1 MSAFFSGSETS
12 MMAINRYRLKHL
24 VKEKNKSAKR
34 VSKLLERTDR
44 LLGVILIG
52 NNFTHTLS
60 TALATVVAIRI
71 WSDSAVLA
79 VTVFMTIIMIIF
91 AEVMPKTI
99 AALKPES
106 IAFPS
111 SYLLKPLSKI
121 LSPLITLVSFV
132 SNNVTKLIGINL
144 DNADKD
150 ELKPEELRTL
160 LQTSRVPKRQEEM
173 LMGIFDMDYLSVNDV
188 MIPKNEIVGIDLNDE
203 LEDILKQLQNI
214 DFTYIPCFEDSIDN
228 IQGFLSLNKK
238 ADFLGYKNQSKQNLK
253 EELQEPLFV
262 PENTPLYKQLANFQ
276 SSGRRVGLIVDE
288 YGDIEGIIT
297 LRAILEVI
305 VGEITT
311 ESIEKMD
318 IMPQADGT
326 YLVEGGMMIRD
337 VNRRL
342 DWELPTEGPK
352 TLSGLILEEIQ
363 TIPET
368 NIGLT
373 ISGYR
378 IETVL
383 IKDNVIDARII
394 GIDNIIEN
402 LDAFTLSYPNNRAP
416 VIVTPALLA
425 PGIKART

>member
-1 MSAFFSGSETS
+1 MNEIPLWILLASIAFLVLMLAFFSGSETS

-34 VSKLLERTDR
+34 VSRLLEKTDR

-71 WSDSAVLA
+71 WSDNAVLA

-121 LSPLITLVSFV
+121 LSPLITLVSFI
-132 SNNVTKLIGINL
+132 SNNVTKLMGIDL
-144 DNADKD
+144 DNANKD

-160 LQTSRVPKRQEEM
+160 LQTSGVPKRQEEM
-173 LMGIFDMDYLSVNDV
+173 LMGIFDMDNLSVNDV
-188 MIPKNEIVGIDLNDE
+188 MIPKNEIIGIDLNDE
-203 LEDILKQLQNI
+203 IKDIVKKLQEI
-214 DFTYIPCFEDSIDN
+214 DFTYVPCYEDTIDN

-238 ADFLGYKNQSKQNLK
+238 AEFLGSETKSIRSLK
-253 EELQEPLFV
+253 DELREPLFV

-297 LRAILEVI
+297 LRSILEII

-318 IMPQADGT
+318 IMPQADGS
-326 YLVEGGMMIRD
+326 YLVDGSMMIRE

-342 DWELPTEGPK
+342 EWELPTEGPK

-363 TIPET
+363 TIPDT
-368 NIGLT
+368 NVGLS
-373 ISGYR
+373 IENYR

-383 IKDNVIDARII
+383 IKDNVIKLAKVE
-394 GIDNIIEN
+394 IIEEVN
-402 LDAFTLSYPNNRAP
+402 EQNEEQE
-416 VIVTPALLA
+416 
-425 PGIKART
+425 

>member
-132 SNNVTKLIGINL
+132 SNNVTKLIGIDL

-188 MIPKNEIVGIDLNDE
+188 MIPKNEIIGIDLNDE
-203 LEDILKQLQNI
+203 LEDILKQLQDI

-276 SSGRRVGLIVDE
+276 SSGKRVGLIVDE

-326 YLVEGGMMIRD
+326 YLVEGGMMIRE

-383 IKDNVIDARII
+383 IKDNVIKLAKL
-394 GIDNIIEN
+394 EKVE
-402 LDAFTLSYPNNRAP
+402 
-416 VIVTPALLA
+416 VISDLEEEQE
-425 PGIKART
+425 

>member
-1 MSAFFSGSETS
+1 LNEIPLWILLASIAFLVLMSAFFSGSETS

-34 VSKLLERTDR
+34 VSKLLEKTDR

-71 WSDSAVLA
+71 WSDNAVLA

-111 SYLLKPLSKI
+111 SYLLKPLSKV

-132 SNNVTKLIGINL
+132 SNNVTKLIGIDL
-144 DNADKD
+144 DNANKD

-160 LQTSRVPKRQEEM
+160 LQTSGVPKRQEEM
-173 LMGIFDMDYLSVNDV
+173 LMGIFDMDNLSVNDV
-188 MIPKNEIVGIDLNDE
+188 MIPKNEIIGINLNDAI
-203 LEDILKQLQNI
+203 EDIVNQLQEI
-214 DFTYIPCFEDSIDN
+214 DFTYIPCYLDTIDN

-238 ADFLGYKNQSKQNLK
+238 AEFLGSEAKSIQSLK
-253 EELQEPLFV
+253 DELREPLFV

-297 LRAILEVI
+297 LRSILEII

-318 IMPQADGT
+318 IMPQADGS
-326 YLVEGGMMIRD
+326 YLVEGSMMIRE

-342 DWELPTEGPK
+342 KWELPTEGPK

-363 TIPET
+363 TIPDT
-368 NIGLT
+368 NVGLT
-373 ISGYR
+373 IENYR

-383 IKDNVIDARII
+383 IKDNVIKLAKVEV
-394 GIDNIIEN
+394 IEEKIEQN
-402 LDAFTLSYPNNRAP
+402 EEQE
-416 VIVTPALLA
+416 
-425 PGIKART
+425 

>member
-60 TALATVVAIRI
+60 TALATVVAIRL

-111 SYLLKPLSKI
+111 SYFLKPLSKI
-121 LSPLITLVSFV
+121 LSPLITLVSFA
-132 SNNVTKLIGINL
+132 SNGVTKLIGIDINST
-144 DNADKD
+144 DKD

-160 LQTSRVPKRQEEM
+160 LQSSGVPKRQEEM

-188 MIPKNEIVGIDLNDE
+188 MIPKNEIVGIDLNDSIE
-203 LEDILKQLQNI
+203 NILNQLQEI

-228 IQGFLSLNKK
+228 ILGFLSVNKK
-238 ADFLGYKNQSKQNLK
+238 ADFLGNKIQSKENLK
-253 EELQEPLFV
+253 SELREPLFV

-297 LRAILEVI
+297 LRAILEII

-311 ESIEKMD
+311 ETIEKMD
-318 IMPQADGT
+318 VMPQADGS
-326 YLVEGGMMIRD
+326 YLVEGGMIIREL
-337 VNRRL
+337 NRRL
-342 DWELPTEGPK
+342 GWELPTEGPK

-363 TIPET
+363 TIPDT

-373 ISGYR
+373 LAGYR

-383 IKDNVIDARII
+383 IKDNVIKLAKLKKIEEVVE
-394 GIDNIIEN
+394 IDEEQE
-402 LDAFTLSYPNNRAP
+402 
-416 VIVTPALLA
+416 
-425 PGIKART
+425 

>member
-34 VSKLLERTDR
+34 VAKLIERTDR

-111 SYLLKPLSKI
+111 SYLLKPLSKV
-121 LSPLITLVSFV
+121 LSPLITLVSFI
-132 SNNVTKLIGINL
+132 SNGVTKLIGIDL
-144 DNADKD
+144 DSADKD
-150 ELKPEELRTL
+150 ELRPEELRTL
-160 LQTSRVPKRQEEM
+160 LQTSGVPKRQEEM

-188 MIPKNEIVGIDLNDE
+188 MIPKNEIVGIDLNDDIE
-203 LEDILKQLQNI
+203 QVLEQLQKI

-238 ADFLGYKNQSKQNLK
+238 ADFLGKNIQSKEMLK
-253 EELQEPLFV
+253 AGLQEPLFV

-297 LRAILEVI
+297 LRSILEII
-305 VGEITT
+305 VGEIAT

-326 YLVEGGMMIRD
+326 YLIEGGMMIRD
-337 VNRRL
+337 LNKRL
-342 DWELPTEGPK
+342 EWELPTEGPK

-363 TIPET
+363 TIPDT

-373 ISGYR
+373 IEGYR

-383 IKDNVIDARII
+383 IKDNVIK
-394 GIDNIIEN
+394 
-402 LDAFTLSYPNNRAP
+402 
-416 VIVTPALLA
+416 LA
-425 PGIKART
+425 KLEKIQEISETEEEQE

>member
-12 MMAINRYRLKHL
+12 MMAINRYRLRHL
-24 VKEKNKSAKR
+24 VKEKNKPAKR

-132 SNNVTKLIGINL
+132 SNGVAKLIGIDL
-144 DNADKD
+144 DNVDKD

-160 LQTSRVPKRQEEM
+160 LQSSGVPKRQEEM

-188 MIPKNEIVGIDLNDE
+188 MIPKNEIIGINLNDE
-203 LEDILKQLQNI
+203 LEKILEDLQNI
-214 DFTYIPCFEDSIDN
+214 DFTYIPCYEDSIDN
-228 IQGFLSLNKK
+228 VQGFLSLNKK
-238 ADFLGYKNQSKQNLK
+238 ADFLGNKIQTKQNLK
-253 EELQEPLFV
+253 KELQEPLFV

-297 LRAILEVI
+297 LRSILEII

-311 ESIEKMD
+311 ETIEKMD
-318 IMPQADGT
+318 IMPQADGSF
-326 YLVEGGMMIRD
+326 LVEGGMMVREI
-337 VNRRL
+337 NRRL
-342 DWELPTEGPK
+342 EWELPTEGPK

-363 TIPET
+363 TIPDT

-373 ISGYR
+373 MAGYR

-383 IKDNVIDARII
+383 IKDNVIKLAKLEK
-394 GIDNIIEN
+394 IEE
-402 LDAFTLSYPNNRAP
+402 TIQESEEQE
-416 VIVTPALLA
+416 
-425 PGIKART
+425 

>member
-34 VSKLLERTDR
+34 VAKLIERTDR

-111 SYLLKPLSKI
+111 SYLLKPLSKV

-132 SNNVTKLIGINL
+132 SNGVTKLIGIDL
-144 DNADKD
+144 DSADKD
-150 ELKPEELRTL
+150 ELRPEELRTL
-160 LQTSRVPKRQEEM
+160 LQTSGVPKRQEEM

-188 MIPKNEIVGIDLNDE
+188 MIPKNEIVGIDLNDDIE
-203 LEDILKQLQNI
+203 QVLEQLQKI

-238 ADFLGYKNQSKQNLK
+238 ADFLGNNIQSKEMLK
-253 EELQEPLFV
+253 AGLQEPLFV

-297 LRAILEVI
+297 LRSILEII
-305 VGEITT
+305 VGEIAT
-311 ESIEKMD
+311 ESIDKMD

-337 VNRRL
+337 LNKRL
-342 DWELPTEGPK
+342 EWELPTEGPK

-363 TIPET
+363 TIPDT

-373 ISGYR
+373 IEGYR

-383 IKDNVIDARII
+383 IKDNVIK
-394 GIDNIIEN
+394 
-402 LDAFTLSYPNNRAP
+402 
-416 VIVTPALLA
+416 LA
-425 PGIKART
+425 KLEKIQEISETEEEQE

>member
-1 MSAFFSGSETS
+1 MASIAFLVLMSAFFSGSETS

-34 VSKLLERTDR
+34 VSKLLERTGR

-383 IKDNVIDARII
+383 IKDNVIKLAKL
-394 GIDNIIEN
+394 EKVE
-402 LDAFTLSYPNNRAP
+402 
-416 VIVTPALLA
+416 VINDSEEEQE
-425 PGIKART
+425 

>member
-144 DNADKD
+144 DNSDKD

-188 MIPKNEIVGIDLNDE
+188 MITKNEIVGIDLNDE

-383 IKDNVIDARII
+383 IKDNVIKLAKL
-394 GIDNIIEN
+394 EKVE
-402 LDAFTLSYPNNRAP
+402 
-416 VIVTPALLA
+416 VINDSEEEQE
-425 PGIKART
+425 

>member
-24 VKEKNKSAKR
+24 VKEKNKPAKR

-132 SNNVTKLIGINL
+132 SNGVAKLIGIDL

-160 LQTSRVPKRQEEM
+160 LQSSGVPKRQEEM

-188 MIPKNEIVGIDLNDE
+188 MIPKNEIVGINLNDE
-203 LEDILKQLQNI
+203 LEKILEDLQNI
-214 DFTYIPCFEDSIDN
+214 DFTYIPCYEDSIDN

-238 ADFLGYKNQSKQNLK
+238 AEFLGNKDQTIQNLK
-253 EELQEPLFV
+253 NELREPLFV

-297 LRAILEVI
+297 LRSILEII

-311 ESIEKMD
+311 ETIEKMD
-318 IMPQADGT
+318 IMPQADGSF
-326 YLVEGGMMIRD
+326 LVEGGMMVRE

-342 DWELPTEGPK
+342 EWELPTEGPK

-363 TIPET
+363 TIPDT

-373 ISGYR
+373 IDGYR

-383 IKDNVIDARII
+383 IKDNVIKLAKLEK
-394 GIDNIIEN
+394 IEEASEEN
-402 LDAFTLSYPNNRAP
+402 EEQE
-416 VIVTPALLA
+416 
-425 PGIKART
+425 

>member
-1 MSAFFSGSETS
+1 MNEIPLWILLGSIGFLVLMSAFFSGSETS

-24 VKEKNKSAKR
+24 VKEKNKSARR
-34 VSKLLERTDR
+34 VSKLLESTDR

-60 TALATVVAIRI
+60 TALATVVAIRL
-71 WSDSAVLA
+71 WTDSAVLA

-106 IAFPS
+106 IAFPA
-111 SYLLKPLSKI
+111 SYVLKPLSKI
-121 LSPLITLVSFV
+121 LSPLITMVSFV
-132 SNNVTKLIGINL
+132 SNNFAKLIGINL
-144 DNADKD
+144 DDVDKD

-160 LQTSRVPKRQEEM
+160 LQSTGVPKRQEEM

-188 MIPKNEIVGIDLNDE
+188 MIPKNEIIGINLNDNIE
-203 LEDILKQLQNI
+203 EILEQLQEI
-214 DFTYIPCFEDSIDN
+214 DFTYIPCYEDSIDN
-228 IQGFLSLNKK
+228 IQGFLSVHKK
-238 ADFLGYKNQSKQNLK
+238 ADFLGNRSQSKQSLK
-253 EELQEPLFV
+253 AELREPLFV

-297 LRAILEVI
+297 LRAILEII

-311 ESIEKMD
+311 ETMEKMD
-318 IMPQADGT
+318 IMPQADGSF
-326 YLVEGGMMIRD
+326 LVEGGMMVRE

-342 DWELPTEGPK
+342 KFELPTEGPK
-352 TLSGLILEEIQ
+352 TLSGLILEEVQ

-373 ISGYR
+373 INGYR

-383 IKDNVIDARII
+383 IKDNVIKLAKL
-394 GIDNIIEN
+394 GKENNIDET
-402 LDAFTLSYPNNRAP
+402 DEEQE
-416 VIVTPALLA
+416 
-425 PGIKART
+425 

>member
-1 MSAFFSGSETS
+1 MNEIPLWILLASIAFLVLMSAFFSGSETS

-34 VSKLLERTDR
+34 VSRLLEKTDR

-71 WSDSAVLA
+71 WSDNAVLA

-121 LSPLITLVSFV
+121 LSPLITLVSFI
-132 SNNVTKLIGINL
+132 SNNVTKLMGIDL
-144 DNADKD
+144 DNANKD
-150 ELKPEELRTL
+150 ELRPEELRTL
-160 LQTSRVPKRQEEM
+160 LQTSGVPKRQEEM
-173 LMGIFDMDYLSVNDV
+173 LMGIFDMDNLSVNDV
-188 MIPKNEIVGIDLNDE
+188 MIPKNEIIGIDLNDE
-203 LEDILKQLQNI
+203 IKDIVKQLQEI
-214 DFTYIPCFEDSIDN
+214 DFTYVPCYEDTIDN

-238 ADFLGYKNQSKQNLK
+238 AEFLGSETKSIRSLK
-253 EELQEPLFV
+253 DELREPLFV

-297 LRAILEVI
+297 LRSILEII

-311 ESIEKMD
+311 ESIERMD
-318 IMPQADGT
+318 IMPQADGS
-326 YLVEGGMMIRD
+326 YLVDGSMMIRE

-342 DWELPTEGPK
+342 EWELPTEGPK

-363 TIPET
+363 TIPDT
-368 NIGLT
+368 NVGLS
-373 ISGYR
+373 IENYR

-383 IKDNVIDARII
+383 IKDNVIKLAKVE
-394 GIDNIIEN
+394 IIEEVN
-402 LDAFTLSYPNNRAP
+402 EQNEEQE
-416 VIVTPALLA
+416 
-425 PGIKART
+425 

>member
-34 VSKLLERTDR
+34 VAKLIERTDR

-111 SYLLKPLSKI
+111 SYLLKPLSKV

-132 SNNVTKLIGINL
+132 SNGVTKLIGIDL
-144 DNADKD
+144 DSADKD
-150 ELKPEELRTL
+150 ELRPEELRTL
-160 LQTSRVPKRQEEM
+160 LQTSGVPKRQEEM

-188 MIPKNEIVGIDLNDE
+188 MIPKNEIVGIDLNDDIE
-203 LEDILKQLQNI
+203 QVLEQLQKI

-238 ADFLGYKNQSKQNLK
+238 ADFLGNNIQSKEMLK
-253 EELQEPLFV
+253 AGLQEPLFV

-297 LRAILEVI
+297 LRSILEII
-305 VGEITT
+305 VGEIAT

-326 YLVEGGMMIRD
+326 YLIEGGMIIRD
-337 VNRRL
+337 LNKRL
-342 DWELPTEGPK
+342 EWELPTEGPK

-363 TIPET
+363 TIPDT

-373 ISGYR
+373 IEGYR

-383 IKDNVIDARII
+383 IKDNVIK
-394 GIDNIIEN
+394 
-402 LDAFTLSYPNNRAP
+402 
-416 VIVTPALLA
+416 LA
-425 PGIKART
+425 KLEKIQEISETEEEQE

>member
-1 MSAFFSGSETS
+1 MNEIPLWILLASIAFLVLMSAFFSGSETS

-34 VSKLLERTDR
+34 VSRLLEKTDR

-71 WSDSAVLA
+71 WSDNAVLA

-132 SNNVTKLIGINL
+132 SNNVTKLIGIDL
-144 DNADKD
+144 DNANKD

-160 LQTSRVPKRQEEM
+160 LQTSGVPKRQEEM
-173 LMGIFDMDYLSVNDV
+173 LMGIFDMDNLSVNDV
-188 MIPKNEIVGIDLNDE
+188 MIPKNEIIGIDLNDE
-203 LEDILKQLQNI
+203 IEDIVKQLQEI
-214 DFTYIPCFEDSIDN
+214 DFTYTPCYEDTIDN

-238 ADFLGYKNQSKQNLK
+238 AEFLGSDAKSIRSLK
-253 EELQEPLFV
+253 DELREPLFV

-297 LRAILEVI
+297 LRSILEII

-318 IMPQADGT
+318 IMPQADGS
-326 YLVEGGMMIRD
+326 YLVDGSVMIRE

-342 DWELPTEGPK
+342 KWELPTEGPK

-363 TIPET
+363 TIPDT
-368 NIGLT
+368 NVGLS
-373 ISGYR
+373 IENYR

-383 IKDNVIDARII
+383 IKDNVIKLAKVKVIKE
-394 GIDNIIEN
+394 IIEQN
-402 LDAFTLSYPNNRAP
+402 EEQE
-416 VIVTPALLA
+416 
-425 PGIKART
+425 

>member
-1 MSAFFSGSETS
+1 LSEIPLWILLALIAFLVLMSAFFSGSETS

-34 VSKLLERTDR
+34 VSRLLERTDR

-60 TALATVVAIRI
+60 TALATVVAIRL

-106 IAFPS
+106 IAFPA
-111 SYLLKPLSKI
+111 SYLLKPLSKL

-132 SNNVTKLIGINL
+132 SNNVTKMMGINL
-144 DNADKD
+144 DNTDKD

-160 LQTSRVPKRQEEM
+160 LQTSGVPKRQEEM

-188 MIPKNEIVGIDLNDE
+188 MIPKNEIIGIDLNDE
-203 LEDILKQLQNI
+203 IEEILKQLQII
-214 DFTYIPCFEDSIDN
+214 DFTYIPCYEDSIDN

-238 ADFLGYKNQSKQNLK
+238 ADFLGNKIQSKENLK
-253 EELQEPLFV
+253 AELREPLFV

-297 LRAILEVI
+297 LRAILEII

-311 ESIEKMD
+311 ESIERMD

-326 YLVEGGMMIRD
+326 YLIEGNVMVRE

-342 DWELPTEGPK
+342 EWELPTEGPK
-352 TLSGLILEEIQ
+352 TLSGLILEEVQ
-363 TIPET
+363 TIPDT

-373 ISGYR
+373 IGGYR

-383 IKDNVIDARII
+383 IKDNVIKLAKIKKVEEL
-394 GIDNIIEN
+394 NE
-402 LDAFTLSYPNNRAP
+402 LDEEQE
-416 VIVTPALLA
+416 
-425 PGIKART
+425 

>member
-1 MSAFFSGSETS
+1 MSEIPLWILLASIAFLVLMSAFFSGSETS

-60 TALATVVAIRI
+60 TALATLVAIKL
-71 WSDSAVLA
+71 WGDSAVLA

-106 IAFPS
+106 IAFPAA
-111 SYLLKPLSKI
+111 YLLKPLSK
-121 LSPLITLVSFV
+121 LLNPLITLVSFF
-132 SNNVTKLIGINL
+132 SNNVTRLMGINL
-144 DNADKD
+144 NDVDKD

-160 LQTSRVPKRQEEM
+160 LQTSGVPKRQEEM

-188 MIPKNEIVGIDLNDE
+188 MIPKNEIIGIDLNDE
-203 LEDILKQLQNI
+203 IEEILNQLQNI

-238 ADFLGYKNQSKQNLK
+238 ADFLGNKIQSKENLK
-253 EELQEPLFV
+253 AELQEPLFV

-297 LRAILEVI
+297 LRAILEII

-326 YLVEGGMMIRD
+326 YLIEGNMMIRE

-342 DWELPTEGPK
+342 EWELPTEGPK
-352 TLSGLILEEIQ
+352 TLSGLILEEVQ
-363 TIPET
+363 TIPDT
-368 NIGLT
+368 NIGLS
-373 ISGYR
+373 IDGYR

-383 IKDNVIDARII
+383 IKDNVIKLAKLKK
-394 GIDNIIEN
+394 IEEEN
-402 LDAFTLSYPNNRAP
+402 EINEEQE
-416 VIVTPALLA
+416 
-425 PGIKART
+425 

>member
-1 MSAFFSGSETS
+1 MNEIPLWILLASIAFLVLMSAFFSGSETS

-24 VKEKNKSAKR
+24 VKEKNKPAKR
-34 VSKLLERTDR
+34 VSKLLEKTDR

-71 WSDSAVLA
+71 WSDNAVLA

-132 SNNVTKLIGINL
+132 SNNVTKLIGIDL
-144 DNADKD
+144 DNANKD

-160 LQTSRVPKRQEEM
+160 LQTSGVPKRQEEM
-173 LMGIFDMDYLSVNDV
+173 LMGIFDMDNLSVNDV
-188 MIPKNEIVGIDLNDE
+188 MIPKNEIIGIDLNDE
-203 LEDILKQLQNI
+203 IEDIVKQLQEI
-214 DFTYIPCFEDSIDN
+214 DFTYIPCYADTIDN

-238 ADFLGYKNQSKQNLK
+238 AEFLGSEAKSIRSLK
-253 EELQEPLFV
+253 DELREPLFV

-297 LRAILEVI
+297 LRSILEII

-318 IMPQADGT
+318 IMPQADGS
-326 YLVEGGMMIRD
+326 YLVDGSMMIREL
-337 VNRRL
+337 NRRL
-342 DWELPTEGPK
+342 KWELPTEGPK

-363 TIPET
+363 TIPDT
-368 NIGLT
+368 NVGLS
-373 ISGYR
+373 IENYR

-383 IKDNVIDARII
+383 IKDNVIKLAKVEVIEE
-394 GIDNIIEN
+394 IIEQN
-402 LDAFTLSYPNNRAP
+402 EEQE
-416 VIVTPALLA
+416 
-425 PGIKART
+425 

>member
-24 VKEKNKSAKR
+24 VKEKNKPAKR

-111 SYLLKPLSKI
+111 SYLLKPLSRI

-132 SNNVTKLIGINL
+132 SNGVAKLIGIDL

-160 LQTSRVPKRQEEM
+160 LQTSGVPKRQEEM

-188 MIPKNEIVGIDLNDE
+188 MIPKNEIIGVNLNDE
-203 LEDILKQLQNI
+203 LEKILEDLQNI
-214 DFTYIPCFEDSIDN
+214 DFTYIPCYEDSIDN

-238 ADFLGYKNQSKQNLK
+238 AEFLGNKDQTIQNLK
-253 EELQEPLFV
+253 NELREPLFV
-262 PENTPLYKQLANFQ
+262 PENTPLYKQLSNFQ

-297 LRAILEVI
+297 LRSILEII

-311 ESIEKMD
+311 ETIEKMD
-318 IMPQADGT
+318 IMPQADGSF
-326 YLVEGGMMIRD
+326 LVEGGMMVRE

-342 DWELPTEGPK
+342 EWELPTEGPK

-363 TIPET
+363 TIPDT

-373 ISGYR
+373 IDGYR

-383 IKDNVIDARII
+383 IKDNVIKLAKLEK
-394 GIDNIIEN
+394 IEVASEEN
-402 LDAFTLSYPNNRAP
+402 EEQE
-416 VIVTPALLA
+416 
-425 PGIKART
+425 

>member
-1 MSAFFSGSETS
+1 LSEIPLWILLALIAFLVLMSAFFSGSETS

-34 VSKLLERTDR
+34 VSRLLERTDR

-60 TALATVVAIRI
+60 TALATVVAIRL

-106 IAFPS
+106 IAFPA
-111 SYLLKPLSKI
+111 SYLLKPLSKL

-132 SNNVTKLIGINL
+132 SNNVTKMMGINL
-144 DNADKD
+144 DNTDKD

-160 LQTSRVPKRQEEM
+160 LQTSGVPKRQEEM

-188 MIPKNEIVGIDLNDE
+188 MIPKNEIIGIDLNDE
-203 LEDILKQLQNI
+203 IEEILKQLQII
-214 DFTYIPCFEDSIDN
+214 DFTYIPCYEDSIDN

-238 ADFLGYKNQSKQNLK
+238 ADFLGNKIQSKENLK
-253 EELQEPLFV
+253 AELREPLFV

-297 LRAILEVI
+297 LRAILEII

-326 YLVEGGMMIRD
+326 YLIEGNVMVRE

-342 DWELPTEGPK
+342 EWELPTEGPK
-352 TLSGLILEEIQ
+352 TLSGLILEEVQ
-363 TIPET
+363 TIPDT

-373 ISGYR
+373 IGGYR

-383 IKDNVIDARII
+383 IKDNVIKLAKIKKVEEL
-394 GIDNIIEN
+394 NE
-402 LDAFTLSYPNNRAP
+402 LDEEQE
-416 VIVTPALLA
+416 
-425 PGIKART
+425 

>member
-1 MSAFFSGSETS
+1 MNEIPLWILLASIAFLVLMSAFFSGSETS

-34 VSKLLERTDR
+34 VSRLLEKTDR

-71 WSDSAVLA
+71 WSDNAVLA

-121 LSPLITLVSFV
+121 LSPLITLVSFI
-132 SNNVTKLIGINL
+132 SNNVTKLMGIDL
-144 DNADKD
+144 DNANKD

-160 LQTSRVPKRQEEM
+160 LQTSGVPKRQEEM
-173 LMGIFDMDYLSVNDV
+173 LMGIFDMDNLSVNDV
-188 MIPKNEIVGIDLNDE
+188 MIPKNEIIGIDLNDE
-203 LEDILKQLQNI
+203 IKDIVKQLQEI
-214 DFTYIPCFEDSIDN
+214 DFTYVPCYEDTIDN

-238 ADFLGYKNQSKQNLK
+238 AEFLGSETKSIRSLK
-253 EELQEPLFV
+253 DELREPLFV

-297 LRAILEVI
+297 LRSILEII
-305 VGEITT
+305 VGEITS

-318 IMPQADGT
+318 IMPQADGS
-326 YLVEGGMMIRD
+326 YLVDGSMMIRE

-342 DWELPTEGPK
+342 EWELPTEGPK

-363 TIPET
+363 TIPDT
-368 NIGLT
+368 NVGLS
-373 ISGYR
+373 IENYR

-383 IKDNVIDARII
+383 IKDNVIKLAKVE
-394 GIDNIIEN
+394 IIEEVN
-402 LDAFTLSYPNNRAP
+402 EQNEEQE
-416 VIVTPALLA
+416 
-425 PGIKART
+425 